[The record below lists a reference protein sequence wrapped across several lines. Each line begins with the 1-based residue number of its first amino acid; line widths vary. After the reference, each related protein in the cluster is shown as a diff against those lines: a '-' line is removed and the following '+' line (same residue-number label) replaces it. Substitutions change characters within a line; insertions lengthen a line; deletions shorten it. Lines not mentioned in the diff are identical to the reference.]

1 MCKWVWR
8 RLAPV
13 LAGRQTVLRGLAVM
27 EAMQS
32 NPFNVGDTRSRRDK
46 LDNKLRLALGRG
58 LAATYAEVLREPI
71 PERLQL
77 WLRRLE
83 MRERQDN
90 AD

>member
-1 MCKWVWR
+1 MALPRAEAAEVYGGKA
-8 RLAPV
+8 L
-13 LAGRQTVLRGLAVM
+13 M

-32 NPFNVGDTRSRRDK
+32 NPVNAGDSRSRRDK

-77 WLRRLE
+77 WIRELE
-83 MRERQDN
+83 LRERQGNSD
-90 AD
+90 

>member
-1 MCKWVWR
+1 
-8 RLAPV
+8 
-13 LAGRQTVLRGLAVM
+13 M

-32 NPFNVGDTRSRRDK
+32 NPFNAGDSRPRRDK

-77 WLRRLE
+77 WLRQLE
-83 MRERQDN
+83 LRERQGN